1 MDKIKIISYKTNLG
15 KEPFTEW
22 VNGLDLTER
31 AIIHTRL
38 NRIRIGNFGDC
49 KSIKNYPGIFEFRIN
64 FGPEYRIYYVKIR
77 TTAIVLLCGGIKH
90 SQSRDIERAKHY
102 WEDYK
107 EAINEKKI

>member
-1 MDKIKIISYKTNLG
+1 MDKIKIINYKTSLK

-22 VNGLDLTER
+22 INSLDITER

-49 KSIKNYPGIFEFRIN
+49 KSIKNCPGIFEFRIN
-64 FGPEYRIYYVKIR
+64 FGPGYRIYYGKIQ
-77 TTAIVLLCGGIKH
+77 TTVILLLCGGIKH
-90 SQSRDIERAKHY
+90 SQSRDIERARYY

-107 EAINEKKI
+107 EATNEKKV